1 MTARTRKVWPLALAL
16 GIVFTLLNVFELSF
30 RDGGWPQIVGTAL
43 GVTLVA
49 VAIARLR
56 GWAWVGR

>member
-1 MTARTRKVWPLALAL
+1 MTARTRNLWPLALAFGL
-16 GIVFTLLNVFELSF
+16 VFILLNVFELAF
-30 RDGGWPQIVGTAL
+30 RDGSWPQIVGAAL
-43 GVTLVA
+43 GIALVA